1 MSSAGFLSTSNTE
14 MLWNIIMEDVVTTKF
29 TENMVMEY
37 IRNVFHKNLGPFFE
51 IEGKNTNDLIVL
63 NKKYIS
69 WLLGTINAFTRNNN
83 NNTLKSAADN
93 KLITVED
100 IHKNRQ
106 TQFEQDLNV
115 RQQEFTNYM
124 TVKTPEVPKF
134 SIDLSED
141 VPIKE
146 LEQTIKQMAAQR
158 NYDVDMINKNNAN
171 PADAQKWLS
180 PTETSIKNEKY
191 TPKPQAVENK
201 VTENKVTEN
210 KVTENK
216 VTENKVTEN
225 KVTENKVTE
234 NKVKYIKIDTIN
246 LDSSQHNNIVDL
258 NKHITWKDQLPEDNN
273 IFNKLK
279 KINIKEINELTDINS
294 NHTHDDS
301 QINISV
307 MRNDITNL
315 SSDIHEMK
323 TRINDMNNSIE
334 QILQL
339 LHKNE

>member
-37 IRNVFHKNLGPFFE
+37 IRDVFHKNLGPFFE

-69 WLLGTINAFTRNNN
+69 WILGTINAFTKKNNA
-83 NNTLKSAADN
+83 NTPQVTKSTTDN

-106 TQFEQDLNV
+106 TQFEQDLND

-124 TVKTPEVPKF
+124 TIKTPEVPKF
-134 SIDLSED
+134 SIDLTED
-141 VPIKE
+141 IPIKE
-146 LEQTIKQMAAQR
+146 LEQTIKLMAAQR
-158 NYDVDMINKNNAN
+158 NYDVDMINKNNTN
-171 PADAQKWLS
+171 PVDAQNWLT
-180 PTETSIKNEKY
+180 PKETSVKNEKY

-201 VTENKVTEN
+201 VTDNKL
-210 KVTENK
+210 
-216 VTENKVTEN
+216 
-225 KVTENKVTE
+225 
-234 NKVKYIKIDTIN
+234 KYIKIDTIN

-258 NKHITWKDQLPEDNN
+258 NKHITWQDQMSNSSTDTKESN

-279 KINIKEINELTDINS
+279 KININDLKDIK
-294 NHTHDDS
+294 D
-301 QINISV
+301 IS
-307 MRNDITNL
+307 ITSMQN
-315 SSDIHEMK
+315 DIHEMQNK
-323 TRINDMNNSIE
+323 ISDMNNNIV
-334 QILQL
+334 QILRL

>member
-1 MSSAGFLSTSNTE
+1 MTSTGFLSASNTE

-37 IRNVFHKNLGPFFE
+37 IRDVFHKNLVPFFE
-51 IEGKNTNDLIVL
+51 IEGKNTTDLIVL

-69 WLLGTINAFTRNNN
+69 WLLGTISAFTKKN
-83 NNTLKSAADN
+83 NNTALKSTADN

-106 TQFEQDLNV
+106 TQFEQDLNA

-124 TVKTPEVPKF
+124 TLKTPEVPKF
-134 SIDLSED
+134 SIDLDGE

-171 PADAQKWLS
+171 PIDAQNWLT
-180 PTETSIKNEKY
+180 PAETSIKNEKY
-191 TPKPQAVENK
+191 TPKNNTGIIKNNTDVSN
-201 VTENKVTEN
+201 
-210 KVTENK
+210 
-216 VTENKVTEN
+216 
-225 KVTENKVTE
+225 
-234 NKVKYIKIDTIN
+234 NKVKYIKIDAIN

-258 NKHITWKDQLPEDNN
+258 NKHITWQDQMPDEPN

-279 KINIKEINELTDINS
+279 KINIQDLNNNVHQDNQS
-294 NHTHDDS
+294 NIID
-301 QINISV
+301 

-315 SSDIHEMK
+315 TSNIHEMQQK
-323 TRINDMNNSIE
+323 MNDMNNSIE
-334 QILQL
+334 QIRRL

>member
-37 IRNVFHKNLGPFFE
+37 IRDVFYKNLGPFFE

-69 WLLGTINAFTRNNN
+69 WLLGTINAFTRKNNN
-83 NNTLKSAADN
+83 STQPVTKSAPDN

-106 TQFEQDLNV
+106 TQFEQDLNA

-124 TVKTPEVPKF
+124 TLKTPEVPKF
-134 SIDLSED
+134 SIDLDNE

-171 PADAQKWLS
+171 PVDAQNWLT
-180 PTETSIKNEKY
+180 PAETSIKNEKY
-191 TPKPQAVENK
+191 VPTNNRPKNNTPKNNV
-201 VTENKVTEN
+201 VD
-210 KVTENK
+210 
-216 VTENKVTEN
+216 
-225 KVTENKVTE
+225 

-258 NKHITWKDQLPEDNN
+258 NKHITWQDQIPEENN

-279 KINIKEINELTDINS
+279 KITLQDINDIKDIKVPS
-294 NHTHDDS
+294 EHDDN
-301 QINISV
+301 QTNIID

-315 SSDIHEMK
+315 SSNIHEIQNK
-323 TRINDMNNSIE
+323 ISDLNNSIE
-334 QILQL
+334 QILKL
-339 LHKNE
+339 LNKNE

>member
-1 MSSAGFLSTSNTE
+1 MSSAGFLSVSNTE
-14 MLWNIIMEDVVTTKF
+14 MLWNIITDDAVTLTTLNESSV
-29 TENMVMEY
+29 TELRTIFQN
-37 IRNVFHKNLGPFFE
+37 NLIPFFE
-51 IEGKNTNDLIVL
+51 SERKNTNDLIVL
-63 NKKYIS
+63 NKKYIW
-69 WLLGTINAFTRNNN
+69 WLLANINQFVRKNNS
-83 NNTLKSAADN
+83 NTQSVTKSTSNN

-100 IHKNRQ
+100 IQKNRQ

-124 TVKTPEVPKF
+124 TLKTPEVPKF
-134 SIDLSED
+134 SIDLDNE

-158 NYDVDMINKNNAN
+158 NYDVDIITKNNAN
-171 PADAQKWLS
+171 PADAQNWLT

-191 TPKPQAVENK
+191 TPTNHTPTNPTPTNPTPNSTSIIKNNA
-201 VTENKVTEN
+201 TT
-210 KVTENK
+210 
-216 VTENKVTEN
+216 
-225 KVTENKVTE
+225 

-258 NKHITWKDQLPEDNN
+258 NKHITWKDQMPIENN

-279 KINIKEINELTDINS
+279 KINIKDLEETPG
-294 NHTHDDS
+294 DDDNQS
-301 QINISV
+301 HIII

-315 SSDIHEMK
+315 SSNLHEMQNK
-323 TRINDMNNSIE
+323 INDMNNSIE

-339 LHKNE
+339 LNKNE

>member
-69 WLLGTINAFTRNNN
+69 WLLATINAFTKK
-83 NNTLKSAADN
+83 NNTKTKNDEN

-106 TQFEQDLNV
+106 TQFEQDLNE
-115 RQQEFTNYM
+115 RQQEFTNFM

-158 NYDVDMINKNNAN
+158 NYDVAMINTNNTN
-171 PADAQKWLS
+171 PVDAQNWLT
-180 PTETSIKNEKY
+180 PKETSVKNEKHSHDMSKSNI
-191 TPKPQAVENK
+191 PD
-201 VTENKVTEN
+201 
-210 KVTENK
+210 
-216 VTENKVTEN
+216 
-225 KVTENKVTE
+225 
-234 NKVKYIKIDTIN
+234 KVKYIKIDTIN

-258 NKHITWKDQLPEDNN
+258 NKHITWQDQIPNYETDIKESN
-273 IFNKLK
+273 IFSKLK
-279 KINIKEINELTDINS
+279 KININDLKDLK
-294 NHTHDDS
+294 DD
-301 QINISV
+301 NITS
-307 MRNDITNL
+307 MQN
-315 SSDIHEMK
+315 DIHEMQNK
-323 TRINDMNNSIE
+323 ISDMNDSIS
-334 QILQL
+334 QILRL

>member
-1 MSSAGFLSTSNTE
+1 MSATGFLSTSNTE
-14 MLWNIIMEDVVTTKF
+14 LLWNIIMEDVVTTKF

-69 WLLGTINAFTRNNN
+69 WILGTINAFTKKNNA
-83 NNTLKSAADN
+83 NTPQVTKSTTDN

-106 TQFEQDLNV
+106 TQFEQDLND

-124 TVKTPEVPKF
+124 TIKTPEVPKF
-134 SIDLSED
+134 SIDLTED
-141 VPIKE
+141 IPIKE
-146 LEQTIKQMAAQR
+146 LEQTIKLMAAQR
-158 NYDVDMINKNNAN
+158 NYDVDMINKNNTN
-171 PADAQKWLS
+171 PVDAQNWLT
-180 PTETSIKNEKY
+180 PKETSVKNEKY

-201 VTENKVTEN
+201 VTDNKL
-210 KVTENK
+210 
-216 VTENKVTEN
+216 
-225 KVTENKVTE
+225 
-234 NKVKYIKIDTIN
+234 KYIKIDTIN

-258 NKHITWKDQLPEDNN
+258 NKHITWQDQMSNSSTDTKESN

-279 KINIKEINELTDINS
+279 KININDLKDIK
-294 NHTHDDS
+294 D
-301 QINISV
+301 IS
-307 MRNDITNL
+307 ITSMQN
-315 SSDIHEMK
+315 DIHEMQNK
-323 TRINDMNNSIE
+323 ISDMNNNIV
-334 QILQL
+334 QILRL

>member
-1 MSSAGFLSTSNTE
+1 MSSVGFLSTSNTE

-51 IEGKNTNDLIVL
+51 IEGKTTNDLIVL

-69 WLLGTINAFTRNNN
+69 WLLATINAFTRK
-83 NNTLKSAADN
+83 NNTTALKSTADT

-106 TQFEQDLNV
+106 TQFEQDLNA

-124 TVKTPEVPKF
+124 TLKTPEVPKF
-134 SIDLSED
+134 SIELDTD
-141 VPIKE
+141 IPIKE

-171 PADAQKWLS
+171 PVDAQNWLT
-180 PTETSIKNEKY
+180 PAETSIKNEKY
-191 TPKPQAVENK
+191 VPKNNMAD
-201 VTENKVTEN
+201 
-210 KVTENK
+210 
-216 VTENKVTEN
+216 
-225 KVTENKVTE
+225 

-258 NKHITWKDQLPEDNN
+258 NKHITWKDQIPDEPN

-279 KINIKEINELTDINS
+279 KISIQDITDINS
-294 NHTHDDS
+294 THAHDDNK
-301 QINISV
+301 INIIEL
-307 MRNDITNL
+307 RNDVTQL
-315 SSDIHEMK
+315 SSDMHEMK
-323 TRINDMNNSIE
+323 TKISDVNNSIA
-334 QILQL
+334 QILKL
-339 LHKNE
+339 LNKNE

>member
-69 WLLGTINAFTRNNN
+69 WLLTTINAFTQKNNN
-83 NNTLKSAADN
+83 KSKNDDN

-106 TQFEQDLNV
+106 TQFEQDLNE
-115 RQQEFTNYM
+115 RQQEFTNYI

-158 NYDVDMINKNNAN
+158 NYDVAMINTNNTNNTN
-171 PADAQKWLS
+171 PVDAQNWLT
-180 PTETSIKNEKY
+180 PKETSVKNEKHAQDISKNN
-191 TPKPQAVENK
+191 TILQNTAPD
-201 VTENKVTEN
+201 
-210 KVTENK
+210 
-216 VTENKVTEN
+216 
-225 KVTENKVTE
+225 
-234 NKVKYIKIDTIN
+234 KVKYIKIDTIN

-258 NKHITWKDQLPEDNN
+258 NKHITWQDQMSNSSTDTKESN

-279 KINIKEINELTDINS
+279 KINVNDLKDIQDIN
-294 NHTHDDS
+294 
-301 QINISV
+301 
-307 MRNDITNL
+307 ITSMQN
-315 SSDIHEMK
+315 DIHEMQNDIHEMQHK
-323 TRINDMNNSIE
+323 MSDMNNSIV
-334 QILQL
+334 QILRL

>member
-1 MSSAGFLSTSNTE
+1 MSSTGFLSTSNTE

-37 IRNVFHKNLGPFFE
+37 IRDVFHKNLVPFFE
-51 IEGKNTNDLIVL
+51 SERKNTNDLIVL

-69 WLLGTINAFTRNNN
+69 WLLATINAFTRK
-83 NNTLKSAADN
+83 NNTTALKNTADT

-106 TQFEQDLNV
+106 TQFEQELNV
-115 RQQEFTNYM
+115 RQQEFTSYM
-124 TVKTPEVPKF
+124 TLKTPEVPKF
-134 SIDLSED
+134 SIDLDDD

-171 PADAQKWLS
+171 PVDAQNWLT
-180 PTETSIKNEKY
+180 PAETSIKNEKY
-191 TPKPQAVENK
+191 TPPNTTSIVKNNAQD
-201 VTENKVTEN
+201 
-210 KVTENK
+210 
-216 VTENKVTEN
+216 
-225 KVTENKVTE
+225 
-234 NKVKYIKIDTIN
+234 KVKYIKIDANN

-258 NKHITWKDQLPEDNN
+258 DKHITWKDQMPVEPN

-279 KINIKEINELTDINS
+279 KLNLQELNEMKDVNEMKDIHL
-294 NHTHDDS
+294 NHENDDR
-301 QINISV
+301 QNTILILQ
-307 MRNDITNL
+307 NDVTQL
-315 SSDIHEMK
+315 SSDIHEIQNK
-323 TRINDMNNSIE
+323 ISDINNSIG
-334 QILQL
+334 QILRL

>member
-69 WLLGTINAFTRNNN
+69 WILGTINAFTKKNNA
-83 NNTLKSAADN
+83 NTPQVTKSTTDN

-106 TQFEQDLNV
+106 TQFEQDLND

-124 TVKTPEVPKF
+124 TIKTPEVPKF
-134 SIDLSED
+134 SIDLTED
-141 VPIKE
+141 IPIKE
-146 LEQTIKQMAAQR
+146 LEQTIKLMAAQR
-158 NYDVDMINKNNAN
+158 NYDVDMINKNNTN
-171 PADAQKWLS
+171 PVDAQNWLT
-180 PTETSIKNEKY
+180 PKETSVKNEKY

-201 VTENKVTEN
+201 VTDNKL
-210 KVTENK
+210 
-216 VTENKVTEN
+216 
-225 KVTENKVTE
+225 
-234 NKVKYIKIDTIN
+234 KYIKIDTIN

-258 NKHITWKDQLPEDNN
+258 NKHITWQDQMSNSSTDTKESN

-279 KINIKEINELTDINS
+279 KININDLKDIK
-294 NHTHDDS
+294 D
-301 QINISV
+301 IS
-307 MRNDITNL
+307 ITSMQN
-315 SSDIHEMK
+315 DIHEMQNK
-323 TRINDMNNSIE
+323 ISDMNNNIV
-334 QILQL
+334 QILRL

>member
-14 MLWNIIMEDVVTTKF
+14 LLWNIIMEDVVTTTFNK
-29 TENMVMEY
+29 NMVMEY
-37 IRNVFHKNLGPFFE
+37 IRNVFHKNLAPFFE
-51 IEGKNTNDLIVL
+51 IERKNTNDLIVL

-69 WLLGTINAFTRNNN
+69 WLLATINAFTQKNA
-83 NNTLKSAADN
+83 NTPKNDDN

-106 TQFEQDLNV
+106 TQFEQDLNE
-115 RQQEFTNYM
+115 RQQEFTNFM

-158 NYDVDMINKNNAN
+158 NYDVAMINNNN
-171 PADAQKWLS
+171 TNQVDAQNWLT
-180 PTETSIKNEKY
+180 PKETSVKNEKHVQ
-191 TPKPQAVENK
+191 KPSDKSTNNVQD
-201 VTENKVTEN
+201 
-210 KVTENK
+210 
-216 VTENKVTEN
+216 
-225 KVTENKVTE
+225 
-234 NKVKYIKIDTIN
+234 KVKYIKIDTIN

-258 NKHITWKDQLPEDNN
+258 NKHITWQDQLPSTKEPD

-279 KINIKEINELTDINS
+279 KINI
-294 NHTHDDS
+294 DDLKDVNMTS
-301 QINISV
+301 MQN
-307 MRNDITNL
+307 
-315 SSDIHEMK
+315 DIHEMQNK
-323 TRINDMNNSIE
+323 ISDMNNSIV
-334 QILQL
+334 QILRL

>member
-1 MSSAGFLSTSNTE
+1 MSSAGFLSANNTE

-69 WLLGTINAFTRNNN
+69 WILGTINAFTKKNNA
-83 NNTLKSAADN
+83 NTPQVTKSTTDN

-106 TQFEQDLNV
+106 TQFEQDLND

-124 TVKTPEVPKF
+124 TIKTPEVPKF
-134 SIDLSED
+134 SIDLTED
-141 VPIKE
+141 IPIKE
-146 LEQTIKQMAAQR
+146 LEQTIKLMAAQR
-158 NYDVDMINKNNAN
+158 NYDVDMINKNNTN
-171 PADAQKWLS
+171 PVDAQNWLT
-180 PTETSIKNEKY
+180 PKETSVKNEKY

-201 VTENKVTEN
+201 VTDNKL
-210 KVTENK
+210 
-216 VTENKVTEN
+216 
-225 KVTENKVTE
+225 
-234 NKVKYIKIDTIN
+234 KYIKIDTIN

-258 NKHITWKDQLPEDNN
+258 NKHITWQDQMSNSSTDTKESN

-279 KINIKEINELTDINS
+279 KININDLKDIK
-294 NHTHDDS
+294 D
-301 QINISV
+301 IS
-307 MRNDITNL
+307 ITSMQN
-315 SSDIHEMK
+315 DIHEMQNK
-323 TRINDMNNSIE
+323 ISDMNNNIV
-334 QILQL
+334 QILRL